1 MSEGPEV
8 RRTADRLQEALA
20 GRVIES
26 VEFRRKSGGLSPA
39 VEARV
44 LGARVRR
51 VRTFGKHIVVDFTHG
66 VHLHNHMMMFG
77 KWRTYPR
84 TAYDAGRAKPPP
96 RSRRWHGARP
106 RAGPTVADVRDDSRV
121 RLVLRTPDVVAVEF
135 NGPVLSFTTCDPA
148 RRQSIR
154 RLGPDALA
162 TPFDAAEAR
171 RRLRT
176 RGRKTLADL
185 LLDQGFVAGVGNK
198 YKSEILWQLGLDP
211 FMRASALAPREIAR
225 LLAEIPATLRRGYL
239 QAGRTR
245 PLKDGEP
252 AASWNHK
259 HWVFRRGGRPCWTC
273 GTAIVTDRARSARV
287 TFLCPTCQP
296 TRAAAAAR
304 TTAGARTVTARAAS
318 RTRRPGPSCSASS
331 PRTRRRRRSSRS

>member
-8 RRTADRLQEALA
+8 RRTADRLQEALV
-20 GRVIES
+20 GRIVDG
-26 VEFRRKSGGLSPA
+26 VEYRRKSGGLSPA
-39 VEARV
+39 VERRV
-44 LGARVRR
+44 IGARVRR
-51 VRTFGKHIVVDFTHG
+51 VRTFGKHLVMDFTGG
-66 VHLHNHMMMFG
+66 VWLHNHMMMFG

-84 TAYDAGRAKPPP
+84 AAYDAGRAKPPP
-96 RSRRWHGARP
+96 RSRFR
-106 RAGPTVADVRDDSRV
+106 RAAATRVGPTVADVRDDSRV
-121 RLVLRTPDVVAVEF
+121 RLVLRTSDVVAIEF

-148 RRQSIR
+148 RRLSIR
-154 RLGPDALA
+154 RLGPDVLA

-171 RRLRT
+171 RRLRA

-185 LLDQGFVAGVGNK
+185 LLDQSFVAGIGNK

-211 FMRASALAPREIAR
+211 FMRTSALVPREVTR
-225 LLAEIPATLRRGYL
+225 LLTEIPATLQRGYL

-245 PLKDGEP
+245 PLQEGES

-273 GTAIVTDRARSARV
+273 GTPIVTDRARSARV

-296 TRAAAAAR
+296 ARAI
-304 TTAGARTVTARAAS
+304 TARSAR
-318 RTRRPGPSCSASS
+318 RTRRPSPSSKASS
-331 PRTRRRRRSSRS
+331 LRTNRTSRSSRR

>member
-1 MSEGPEV
+1 
-8 RRTADRLQEALA
+8 LQEALG
-20 GRVIES
+20 GRVIEG

-51 VRTFGKHIVVDFTHG
+51 VRTFGKHLVVDFTRG

-84 TAYDAGRAKPPP
+84 AAYDSGCAKPPP
-96 RSRRWHGARP
+96 RSRRWRGP
-106 RAGPTVADVRDDSRV
+106 RSRVGPTVADVRDDSRV
-121 RLVLRTPDVVAVEF
+121 RLVLRTADVVAVEF

-171 RRLRT
+171 RRLRA

-185 LLDQGFVAGVGNK
+185 LLDQSFVAGIGNK

-211 FMRASALAPREIAR
+211 FMRASALARREITR

-245 PLKDGEP
+245 PLEDGES

-259 HWVFRRGGRPCWTC
+259 HWVFRRGGRSCWTC
-273 GTAIVTDRARSARV
+273 GTPVMTDRARSARV

-296 TRAAAAAR
+296 TRPAASR
-304 TTAGARTVTARAAS
+304 TMAGARTVRARAAS
-318 RTRRPGPSCSASS
+318 RTRRPIPSCSVSP
-331 PRTRRRRRSSRS
+331 PRTRRRLRSSRS

>member
-8 RRTADRLQEALA
+8 RRTADRLQEALV
-20 GRVIES
+20 GRVVES
-26 VEFRRKSGGLSPA
+26 VELRRKRGGLSRA
-39 VEARV
+39 AEARV

-51 VRTFGKHIVVDFTHG
+51 VRTFGKHLVVDFTRG

-84 TAYDAGRAKPPP
+84 VAYDAGRAKPPP
-96 RSRRWHGARP
+96 RSRLARGT
-106 RAGPTVADVRDDSRV
+106 RVGPTVEDVRHDSRV

-162 TPFDAAEAR
+162 RPFDAAEAR
-171 RRLRT
+171 RRLRA
-176 RGRKTLADL
+176 RGRKPLADL
-185 LLDQGFVAGVGNK
+185 LLDQGFVAGVVNK

-211 FMRASALAPREIAR
+211 FMRTSALAPREITR
-225 LLAEIPATLRRGYL
+225 LLAVITATLRRGYL
-239 QAGRTR
+239 QSGRTR
-245 PLKDGEP
+245 PLQAGES

-259 HWVFRRGGRPCWTC
+259 HWVFRRGGRPCWRC
-273 GTAIVTDRARSARV
+273 GTQVVTDRARSARV

-296 TRAAAAAR
+296 ARAAAVAR
-304 TTAGARTVTARAAS
+304 TIGGVQRVRARAAT

-331 PRTRRRRRSSRS
+331 PRNCRSRRNSRS